1 MPKMHLFALPDSQA
15 HGARIAAAMGVTLS
29 PLEFRGFL
37 DGESKI
43 RPLCEVANAHVC
55 IIQSLYDGP
64 DHSVHDKLCHL
75 LFLIATMRDHG
86 ARRVT
91 ALVPFLCYGRKDRRT
106 KPQDPVTT
114 RYVADLFAAVNCDEI
129 ITLEAHNLAAFQNAF
144 RIRTHHLEL
153 GNVFGDAL
161 AFRLDAEPPVVMS
174 PDSGGVKRAQLFR
187 DSLQDRLGREVG
199 FGFMEKR
206 RSGGVMTSGDAVGN
220 YQDSAVVIVDDMIA
234 SGGTMIAAARACKAR
249 GAAKVYALA
258 AHGLFT
264 QGAEGLFSGDDIERV
279 FVSDSIAPFRLPDGV
294 KTQRLEIADTAD
306 EFASLLRRI
315 AL

>member
-1 MPKMHLFALPDSQA
+1 MARMRLFALPDSHA

-29 PLEFRGFL
+29 TLEFRGFL

-43 RPLCEVANAHVC
+43 RPLCEVANEHVC

-64 DHSVHDKLCHL
+64 DQSVHDKLCHL

-144 RIRTHHLEL
+144 RIRTHHLEI
-153 GNVFGDAL
+153 GDVFADVM
-161 AFRLDAEPPVVMS
+161 AFRLGTEPLVVMS

-264 QGAEGLFSGDDIERV
+264 QGAEGLFSGDDFERV
-279 FVSDSIAPFRLPDGV
+279 FVSDSIAPFRLPEGA
-294 KTQRLEIADTAD
+294 KTHRLEIADTAD
-306 EFASLLRRI
+306 EFARILR
-315 AL
+315 AVAF